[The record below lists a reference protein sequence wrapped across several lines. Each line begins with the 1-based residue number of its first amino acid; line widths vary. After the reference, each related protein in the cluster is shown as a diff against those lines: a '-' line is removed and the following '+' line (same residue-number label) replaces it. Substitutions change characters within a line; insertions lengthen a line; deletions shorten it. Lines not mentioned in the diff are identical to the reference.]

1 MVRCPGPISLGA
13 GPVSAAASGI
23 VGLRASCAK
32 KFAQQSRLLRL
43 LLIIF
48 VSALWIES
56 PALADER
63 EASLK
68 VTHGRAALL
77 RGQYQE
83 AERLLTE
90 ALDAAAFSPE
100 IRVAALDYRG
110 VARWRLRKLPEAI
123 DDFNAALKLAPE
135 DATLYN
141 NRGNVLLDL
150 RHNAEAAKDFGQ
162 AIALAPT
169 YGPAYNNR
177 GNARFFLGDH
187 AGAIADFTR
196 AVALMPAS
204 PVPFNG
210 RGKTQLALKR
220 PAAALRDF
228 SRAIVLSSR
237 YGQAYANRAA
247 ALMALHRF
255 TDAVNDYTS
264 AINFGTE
271 TAAVYL
277 GRAAAYT
284 SLNKP
289 RQAFA
294 DLARAKE
301 HDLSL
306 TAAAAEQT
314 GSIPDSARQSPASD
328 HPCQSGTRDFPQV
341 ADARRSAEP
350 KPLLLLASD
359 EVQIGNAQPA
369 GPTDG
374 NGGPCDSNEKHSTD
388 PPLPAAAEPSGERPV
403 STELEG
409 WTVVLT
415 GAGQYVATNS
425 DFPKLRLTL
434 EMYGSG
440 EPELLNWQLL
450 HDSLRGVG
458 LMHYYAGNSAEG
470 ERLEYIAVVD
480 IWAGKVL
487 AIEPG
492 RWGDRQAEWTWTG
505 GSVVVTDPQGVP
517 SRVQVRDETYDR
529 PMHLKRIKRAS
540 RPILPRFSYQPT
552 RRMMPFRYGFNP
564 WAFR

>member
-13 GPVSAAASGI
+13 GPVSAAASGK

-32 KFAQQSRLLRL
+32 KFAQQSRFLRL

-48 VSALWIES
+48 VSALWTES

-68 VTHGRAALL
+68 ATHGRAALL
-77 RGQYQE
+77 RGEYQE

-90 ALDAAAFSPE
+90 ALDTAALSPE
-100 IRVAALDYRG
+100 IQVAALDYRG

-150 RHNAEAAKDFGQ
+150 RYNAEAAKDFGQ

-177 GNARFFLGDH
+177 GNARYFLGDH

-247 ALMALHRF
+247 ALMTLHRF

-271 TAAVYL
+271 TATVYI

-289 RQAFA
+289 GKAFA

-301 HDLSL
+301 HDLL

-328 HPCQSGTRDFPQV
+328 HPCQSGTRISPQV

-350 KPLLLLASD
+350 NPLLLRASD

-374 NGGPCDSNEKHSTD
+374 NGGPCGSNERHSTD
-388 PPLPAAAEPSGERPV
+388 PPSRRLPNPPA
-403 STELEG
+403 
-409 WTVVLT
+409 
-415 GAGQYVATNS
+415 N
-425 DFPKLRLTL
+425 
-434 EMYGSG
+434 
-440 EPELLNWQLL
+440 
-450 HDSLRGVG
+450 
-458 LMHYYAGNSAEG
+458 
-470 ERLEYIAVVD
+470 
-480 IWAGKVL
+480 
-487 AIEPG
+487 
-492 RWGDRQAEWTWTG
+492 
-505 GSVVVTDPQGVP
+505 VP
-517 SRVQVRDETYDR
+517 
-529 PMHLKRIKRAS
+529 
-540 RPILPRFSYQPT
+540 
-552 RRMMPFRYGFNP
+552 
-564 WAFR
+564 